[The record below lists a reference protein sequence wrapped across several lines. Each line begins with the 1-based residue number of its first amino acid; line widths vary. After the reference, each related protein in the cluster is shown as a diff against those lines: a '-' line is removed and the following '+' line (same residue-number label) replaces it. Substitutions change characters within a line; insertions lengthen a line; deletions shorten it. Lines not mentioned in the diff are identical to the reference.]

1 MRQEALTERGREL
14 FPQLARFSN
23 FYLAGGTA
31 LALQVGHR
39 RSVDFDLFTA
49 EELPDRLLPTVKRI
63 FSGSNIA
70 VTYSSP
76 EQLNVLVDEIRV
88 TLLRYEYPLIEP
100 PISIHG
106 VPVADV
112 HEIAAMKAFFI
123 GKRISYKDY
132 VDWYFML
139 SEKHVDLPDIVK
151 LAGQKY
157 GNDFNDRLFLGQL
170 ASVSEV
176 EEVPIEHLRG
186 AVDHRTIQ
194 NYLEKEV
201 SNYQI

>member
-1 MRQEALTERGREL
+1 MHQEALTEHSQKL
-14 FPQLARFSN
+14 FPKLAHFSN

-39 RSVDFDLFTA
+39 RSIDFDLFTA
-49 EELPDRLLPTVKRI
+49 QELPDRLLPTVKSI

-70 VTYSSP
+70 VTYSAP

-88 TLLRYEYPLIEP
+88 TLLYYEYPLIEP
-100 PISIHG
+100 LINIHG
-106 VPVADV
+106 VPVANV
-112 HEIAAMKAFFI
+112 REIAAMKAFSI
-123 GKRISYKDY
+123 GRRISYKDY

-157 GNDFNDRLFLGQL
+157 DNDFNDRLFLGQL
-170 ASVSEV
+170 ASVGEV
-176 EEVPIEHLRG
+176 EEVPIEYLRG
-186 AVDHRTIQ
+186 AVDHHTIR

-201 SNYQI
+201 SDYKI

>member
-1 MRQEALTERGREL
+1 MHQEALTEHGWEL
-14 FPQLARFSN
+14 FPKLARFSN

-39 RSVDFDLFTA
+39 RSIDFDLFTA
-49 EELPDRLLPTVKRI
+49 EELPDRLLPTVKSI

-70 VTYSSP
+70 VTYSTP

-88 TLLRYEYPLIEP
+88 TLLRYEYPLIESL
-100 PISIHG
+100 INIHR
-106 VPVADV
+106 VPVV
-112 HEIAAMKAFFI
+112 SVREIAAMKAFSI

-139 SEKHVDLPDIVK
+139 SERHVDLPNIVG

-176 EEVPIEHLRG
+176 EEVPIEYLRG
-186 AVDHRTIQ
+186 AVDHHTIQ

-201 SNYQI
+201 SSYQI